1 MSHHVI
7 PRKTNVML
15 SSLAHLRKTILML
28 PQAYWFLW
36 GGTLLNRVGMLVL
49 PFLAIYLTSERHLP
63 SQVVGLIVALPGLGG
78 ILASGLLS
86 ALADRLSRKY
96 VFVVSL
102 SISACFLL
110 TIPFLSS
117 LLWLAGMILLWSIAS
132 EAQRPL
138 AGMLVMDLVS
148 RDQRRQ
154 AISMLRLAMN
164 VGTMVSASIG
174 GLIASLAFLPLFG
187 VDAGTTLL
195 FALFMLLLFPHP
207 MSPQQEVQ
215 APRPPL
221 ALFAPFRDRTF
232 RRIWLVGFCTTMVLS
247 QQTTTFAV
255 YLTKL
260 GGSPVL
266 YGGLMAVGSFLV
278 ILLEVPLTAF
288 FQHIPAGRIMALGSF
303 ILAIAAGTCSLI
315 AGPYWLALPLLAFVF
330 GNMIFSP
337 PYDTIGADLAP
348 AEQRGTYMSFLWIAS
363 GLGFALGPA
372 LGGVL
377 LHYSPL
383 LCWSS
388 VGSIGLLAVAL
399 AWNIAPTSHDA

>member
-348 AEQRGTYMSFLWIAS
+348 VEQRGTYMSFLWIAS
-363 GLGFALGPA
+363 SLGFALGPA

-388 VGSIGLLAVAL
+388 AGSIGLLAVAL

>member
-1 MSHHVI
+1 
-7 PRKTNVML
+7 ML
-15 SSLAHLRKTILML
+15 SSLAHLRKTILTL
-28 PQAYWFLW
+28 PQTYWFLW

-86 ALADRLSRKY
+86 ALADRLSRKS

-110 TIPFLSS
+110 TIPFLPS
-117 LLWLAGMILLWSIAS
+117 LLWLAGMVLLWSIAS

-138 AGMLVMDLVS
+138 AGMVVMDLVS

-154 AISMLRLAMN
+154 AISLLRLAMN
-164 VGTMVSASIG
+164 VGSMVSASIG

-187 VDAGTTLL
+187 ADAGTTLL
-195 FALFMLLLFPHP
+195 FALFMLLLFPRP
-207 MSPQQEVQ
+207 MPPLQAVQ

-260 GGSPVL
+260 GGSPAL
-266 YGGLMAVGSFLV
+266 YGGLMAAGSFLV

-288 FQHIPAGRIMALGSF
+288 FQHIPAGRIMALGSLL
-303 ILAIAAGTCSLI
+303 LAIAAGTCSLI
-315 AGPYWLALPLLAFVF
+315 AEPFWLALPLLAFVF

-348 AEQRGTYMSFLWIAS
+348 VAQRGTYMSFLWIAT

-383 LCWSS
+383 LCWSI

-399 AWNIAPTSHDA
+399 AWNIAPPSHDA

>member
-1 MSHHVI
+1 
-7 PRKTNVML
+7 ML

-49 PFLAIYLTSERHLP
+49 PFLAIYLTSGRHLP
-63 SQVVGLIVALPGLGG
+63 PQVVGLIVALPGLGG

-86 ALADRLSRKY
+86 ALADRLPRKD

-110 TIPFLSS
+110 TIPFLTS
-117 LLWLAGMILLWSIAS
+117 LFWLAGMVLLWSIAS

-138 AGMLVMDLVS
+138 AGMVVMDLVS

-154 AISMLRLAMN
+154 AISLLRLAMN
-164 VGTMVSASIG
+164 VGSIVSASIG

-187 VDAGTTLL
+187 ADAGTTLL
-195 FALFMLLLFPHP
+195 FALLMLLLFPRP
-207 MSPQQEVQ
+207 MPSLQEVQ
-215 APRPPL
+215 APRPPV
-221 ALFAPFRDRTF
+221 APFAPFRNRTF
-232 RRIWLVGFCTTMVLS
+232 RRIWLVGFCTTLVLS

-260 GGSPVL
+260 GGSPAL
-266 YGGLMAVGSFLV
+266 YGGLMAAGSFLV

-288 FQHIPAGRIMALGSF
+288 FQHVPAGRIMALGSLL
-303 ILAIAAGTCSLI
+303 LAIAAGTCSLI
-315 AGPYWLALPLLAFVF
+315 AAPSWLALPLLAFVF

-348 AEQRGTYMSFLWIAS
+348 VEQRGTYMSFLWIAT

-383 LCWSS
+383 LCWSIM
-388 VGSIGLLAVAL
+388 GGIGLLAVAL
-399 AWNIAPTSHDA
+399 AWNIAPISHDA

>member
-15 SSLAHLRKTILML
+15 SSLARLRKTILML

-36 GGTLLNRVGMLVL
+36 GGTLLNRVGMLIL

>member
-1 MSHHVI
+1 
-7 PRKTNVML
+7 ML

>member
-1 MSHHVI
+1 
-7 PRKTNVML
+7 ML
-15 SSLAHLRKTILML
+15 SSLAHLRKTILTF

-96 VFVVSL
+96 VFVISL
-102 SISACFLL
+102 SVSAGFLL

-117 LLWLAGMILLWSIAS
+117 LLWLAGMVLLWSIAS

-154 AISMLRLAMN
+154 AISLLRLAIN
-164 VGTMVSASIG
+164 VGGMVSASIG
-174 GLIASLAFLPLFG
+174 GLLASLAFLPLFAA
-187 VDAGTTLL
+187 DAGTTLL
-195 FALFMLLLFPHP
+195 FALFMLLLFPRP
-207 MSPQQEVQ
+207 MPPLQEVQ

-232 RRIWLVGFCTTMVLS
+232 RRIWLAGFCTTLVLS

-260 GGSPVL
+260 GGSPAL
-266 YGGLMAVGSFLV
+266 YGGLMAAGSFLV

-288 FQHIPAGRIMALGSF
+288 FQHVPAGRIMALGSF
-303 ILAIAAGTCSLI
+303 ILAVAAGTCSLI

-348 AEQRGTYMSFLWIAS
+348 VEQRGTYMSFLWIAT

-383 LCWSS
+383 LCWSI
-388 VGSIGLLAVAL
+388 VGSIGLLAGAL
-399 AWNIAPTSHDA
+399 AWNIAPTSRDA